1 MSKSIQKS
9 ALKAQQLKIN
19 TQIDMKNKFKK
30 QIIIEWLKIL
40 AIMLIA
46 AFMIYLALNENVF
59 IIGI

>member
-1 MSKSIQKS
+1 
-9 ALKAQQLKIN
+9 
-19 TQIDMKNKFKK
+19 MKNKFKK